1 MLATTYNGLFIEQDG
16 EWKQIL
22 NGFKNELGIYIAKI
36 M

>member
-22 NGFKNELGIYIAKI
+22 NGFQNELGFT
-36 M
+36 